1 LFENWLKLGKKKY
14 NTLLLTAAALLW
26 AIWLTRNEIVF
37 DKCKPKSLLQVLF
50 RGTHWL
56 RQWASLQ
63 RHEDLKDQLISAAKY
78 LETSAL
84 AFFGSNGWISQRHV
98 GFV

>member
-1 LFENWLKLGKKKY
+1 
-14 NTLLLTAAALLW
+14 
-26 AIWLTRNEIVF
+26 
-37 DKCKPKSLLQVLF
+37 LQVLF

-63 RHEDLKDQLISAAKY
+63 QHEDLKDQLISAAKH
-78 LETSAL
+78 LETSVL
-84 AFFGSNGWISQRHV
+84 AFFGSNGWILQRHV

>member
-1 LFENWLKLGKKKY
+1 VGNLAK
-14 NTLLLTAAALLW
+14 
-26 AIWLTRNEIVF
+26 RNEIVF

-63 RHEDLKDQLISAAKY
+63 RHEDLKDQLISAAKH

-84 AFFGSNGWISQRHV
+84 AFFGSNGWLSQRHV
-98 GFV
+98 GFVYSRTALLFL

>member
-1 LFENWLKLGKKKY
+1 LFENWLKLGNKKY
-14 NTLLLTAAALLW
+14 NTLLLTAATTLLW

-37 DKCKPKSLLQVLF
+37 NKCKPKSLLQVLF

-56 RQWASLQ
+56 CQWASLQ
-63 RHEDLKDQLISAAKY
+63 RHEDLKDQLISAAKH

-84 AFFGSNGWISQRHV
+84 AFFGSNGWIS
-98 GFV
+98 